1 MKYIQ
6 DDQLAQWT
14 SALTDVSIGHSR
26 LLHGRLEVYSMKRVT
41 SEKKDAVRLGEKY
54 VEQIQQ
60 DQEASNILNIANP
73 TRRKRRSVSAG
84 RLEEA
89 SSVTFAADART
100 MGNATTA
107 PPAKRPRSC
116 SLDEGLKPSTA
127 TALGD
132 FSEQSTRRLMTDLVL
147 TLNAAFPDYDFSSIK
162 PSDFTKM
169 SIKKAGVSGTESSCQ
184 IIQTI
189 ISPFDFW

>member
-1 MKYIQ
+1 MPHPTFHTLLNRIIIISPQSTMKYIQ

-107 PPAKRPRSC
+107 CAK
-116 SLDEGLKPSTA
+116 A
-127 TALGD
+127 
-132 FSEQSTRRLMTDLVL
+132 
-147 TLNAAFPDYDFSSIK
+147 
-162 PSDFTKM
+162 
-169 SIKKAGVSGTESSCQ
+169 
-184 IIQTI
+184 
-189 ISPFDFW
+189 ISQ